1 MFELMVTGRF
11 AAAHSLRNFNG
22 RCEALHG
29 HNWRVEVVVRG
40 SQLDKADLLM
50 DFGQL
55 KQLMNQALDRLDHGH
70 LNEIAPFD
78 QQNPSSELIAK
89 YLWERIAPG
98 LPAHVTMARVSA
110 WESDDSRATY
120 LGPRAAAGI
129 NGSVGVDS

>member
-1 MFELMVTGRF
+1 VFELMVIGRF
-11 AAAHSLRNFNG
+11 AAAHSLRNFKG

-40 SQLDKADLLM
+40 SQLDQADLLM

-89 YLWERIAPG
+89 HLWEQVAPG
-98 LPAHVTMARVSA
+98 LPAHVSMARVSA

-120 LGPRAAAGI
+120 LGPGAPGGA
-129 NGSVGVDS
+129 

>member
-22 RCEALHG
+22 RCESLHG
-29 HNWRVEVVVRG
+29 HNWRVVVVVKG
-40 SQLDKADLLM
+40 SQLDQTDLLM

-55 KQLMNQALDRLDHGH
+55 KQLMNQALDILDHGH

-78 QQNPSSELIAK
+78 RVNPSSELIAK
-89 YLWERIAPG
+89 HLWEQIAPG
-98 LPAHVTMARVSA
+98 LPAHVAMARVSA
-110 WESDDSRATY
+110 WESDDSRASY
-120 LGPRAAAGI
+120 LGPPAAAAN

>member
-40 SQLDKADLLM
+40 DILDEAGLVM
-50 DFGQL
+50 DFGEL
-55 KQLMNQALDRLDHGH
+55 KAAMNKVLDELDHKY
-70 LNEIAPFD
+70 LNEIKPFD
-78 QQNPSSELIAK
+78 EYNPSSELIAK
-89 YLWERIAPG
+89 YLYEEITEF
-98 LPAHVTMARVSA
+98 LPSGVHMARVSA

-120 LGPRAAAGI
+120 MK
-129 NGSVGVDS
+129 

>member
-40 SQLDKADLLM
+40 SQLDQADLLM

-70 LNEIAPFD
+70 LNEIPPFD
-78 QQNPSSELIAK
+78 KVNPSSELIAK
-89 YLWERIAPG
+89 HIWEQMAPG
-98 LPAHVTMARVSA
+98 LPDHVAMARVSA

-120 LGPRAAAGI
+120 LGPGGVPPAGH
-129 NGSVGVDS
+129 